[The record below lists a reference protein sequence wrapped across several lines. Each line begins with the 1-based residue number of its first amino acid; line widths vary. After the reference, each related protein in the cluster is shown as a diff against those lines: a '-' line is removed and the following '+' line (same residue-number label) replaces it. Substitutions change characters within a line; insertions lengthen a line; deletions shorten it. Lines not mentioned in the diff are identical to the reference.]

1 MRRPARDE
9 IAPASL
15 GLHRQRLTAGERKA
29 ALPIRPSEMTFPIRS
44 IFTAASTKPPITGG
58 VDARPEDTPMNLNS
72 LWRTDDR

>member
-1 MRRPARDE
+1 
-9 IAPASL
+9 
-15 GLHRQRLTAGERKA
+15 
-29 ALPIRPSEMTFPIRS
+29 MTFPIRS